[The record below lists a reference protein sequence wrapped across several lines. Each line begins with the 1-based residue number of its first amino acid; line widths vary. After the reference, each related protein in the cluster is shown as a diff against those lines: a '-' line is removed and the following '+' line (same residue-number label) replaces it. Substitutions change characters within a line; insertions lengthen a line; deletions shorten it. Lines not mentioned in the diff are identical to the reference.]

1 MIEFLAQTDNVHKE
15 LDLCMSMITLM
26 TVDGFQHVTYI
37 LCGDYDY
44 DIETRNR

>member
-1 MIEFLAQTDNVHKE
+1 MVAFLAQTDNVHKE
-15 LDLCMSMITLM
+15 IGLCMSMITQM
-26 TVDGFQHVTYI
+26 TVDDFQYVAYI